1 MASPTRNPTISRMS
15 KEERDQ
21 MKRETILQEL
31 ESDAENAHPL
41 LKEVSSCRADLKELR
56 REVPFACGAFAKT
69 CQASPSDLVCH
80 FVVQQNVRG
89 MKSTLDMAMKAMLQL
104 TSEINTLERDLN
116 KSKKQNAI
124 RVSRVPSL
132 SATRNSRPR
141 SGGNLYSLEYVFQT
155 IVYTAR

>member
-1 MASPTRNPTISRMS
+1 
-15 KEERDQ
+15 
-21 MKRETILQEL
+21 
-31 ESDAENAHPL
+31 
-41 LKEVSSCRADLKELR
+41 
-56 REVPFACGAFAKT
+56 
-69 CQASPSDLVCH
+69 
-80 FVVQQNVRG
+80 
-89 MKSTLDMAMKAMLQL
+89 MLQL